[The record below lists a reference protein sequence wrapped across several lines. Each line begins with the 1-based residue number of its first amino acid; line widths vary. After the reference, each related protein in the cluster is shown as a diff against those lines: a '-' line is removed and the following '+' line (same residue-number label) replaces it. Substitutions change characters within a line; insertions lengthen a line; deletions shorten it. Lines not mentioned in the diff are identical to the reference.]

1 MAHLVSSLGLLGGKG
16 FLRSYQKAVE
26 AHAILD
32 PQDTGLKFTCPEGGV
47 GGSREESQKQAF
59 WAV

>member
-47 GGSREESQKQAF
+47 GG
-59 WAV
+59 V